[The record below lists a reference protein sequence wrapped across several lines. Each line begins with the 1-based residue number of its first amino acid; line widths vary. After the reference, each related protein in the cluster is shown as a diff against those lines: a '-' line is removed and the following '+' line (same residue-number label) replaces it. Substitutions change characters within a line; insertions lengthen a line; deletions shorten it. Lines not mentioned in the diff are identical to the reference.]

1 MEHIEER
8 IIPVLAV
15 RNVVIFPGTTIPLN
29 VGRAKSVGAVE
40 AGTAADNLILVLAQ
54 KVDSAEKDPKVE
66 DLYRIGTICRMEKV
80 RGY

>member
-29 VGRAKSVGAVE
+29 VGRAKSVSAVE
-40 AGTAADNLILVLAQ
+40 AATASDNLILVLAQ
-54 KVDSAEKDPKVE
+54 KVDSAEKV
-66 DLYRIGTICRMEKV
+66 I
-80 RGY
+80 